1 MSKVKEVLESLK
13 EEDEARIV
21 CVVVDKGGMAHFTSD
36 FSDLDS
42 ATILYRMLE
51 YGEFKTWTIDE
62 AKSRLRKQMEN

>member
-21 CVVVDKGGMAHFTSD
+21 CVVVDKKGMAHYASD

-51 YGEFKTWTIDE
+51 YGEFKTRTIDE
-62 AKSRLRKQMEN
+62 AKSRLREQMEN